1 MAVRGLV
8 EERARDRRR
17 RGRGRF
23 LSCFAM
29 TPSHTTAIGFDIDRV
44 GVDLRSYLV
53 HDAEVR
59 RKASAGKRPNRDA

>member
-1 MAVRGLV
+1 
-8 EERARDRRR
+8 
-17 RGRGRF
+17 
-23 LSCFAM
+23 M